1 MSSVFL
7 KKVDIFRVSCY
18 IIGMAE
24 NTFDKKLADFEKKL
38 QTFHMPRYREL
49 PDIDL
54 YMDQVIS
61 YVNKYL
67 NIFSETDEN
76 VITPSMINNYVKHG
90 ILPPPSGKKYSR
102 VHLAY
107 ICAVFFLKQ
116 VLKMEEIK
124 NIIVHQIKCSNEFK
138 AYTYFCQELEE
149 AFKNCC
155 LLTKKTSDET
165 KPPLDD
171 TKFALKSCT
180 LSIANLIYAQK
191 VIALQAED
199 DKAASPEETKDKDKK
214 TKNKKQ

>member
-1 MSSVFL
+1 MEE
-7 KKVDIFRVSCY
+7 KI
-18 IIGMAE
+18 
-24 NTFDKKLADFEKKL
+24 FDKKLSEFEKKL

-67 NIFSETDEN
+67 NIFSEAEEN

-90 ILPPPSGKKYSR
+90 ILPPPNGKKYSR

-116 VLKMEEIK
+116 VLKMDEIK
-124 NIIVHQIKCSNEFK
+124 NIITHQVKCSNEFK
-138 AYTYFCQELEE
+138 AYTYLCQELED
-149 AFKNCC
+149 AFKHCC
-155 LLTKKTSDET
+155 LLTKNTEET
-165 KPPLDD
+165 IKSPADQ

-191 VIALQAED
+191 VIALQAEAD
-199 DKAASPEETKDKDKK
+199 REELENENKEREKKDKK
-214 TKNKKQ
+214 DKNKKQ